1 MLCIAIVVR
10 IIITMDGVS
19 KTKASDILADIP
31 TRLDKIFKITN
42 DELRERL
49 LRELDEEDSLI
60 YYELT

>member
-49 LRELDEEDSLI
+49 LYIKNNINLDKH
-60 YYELT
+60 

>member
-42 DELRERL
+42 DELRERFA
-49 LRELDEEDSLI
+49 
-60 YYELT
+60 